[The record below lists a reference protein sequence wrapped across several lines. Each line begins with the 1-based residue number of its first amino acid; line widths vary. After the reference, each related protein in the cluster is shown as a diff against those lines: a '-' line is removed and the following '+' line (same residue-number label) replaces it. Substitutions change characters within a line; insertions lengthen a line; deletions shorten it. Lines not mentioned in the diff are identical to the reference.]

1 MKASSTQHIKNLL
14 SNFDS
19 QLVNILK
26 EDLREQRL
34 KMKAKFVHMATRTY
48 DNELLAI
55 IKADVAKM
63 KEVLDNRPNKLAQA
77 G

>member
-1 MKASSTQHIKNLL
+1 MKSTSTHTIKNLL
-14 SNFDS
+14 SNFDM

-26 EDLREQRL
+26 EDLRRQQQKINAML
-34 KMKAKFVHMATRTY
+34 INMATKTY

-55 IKADVAKM
+55 IRADI
-63 KEVLDNRPNKLAQA
+63 NKIKQTVGHSQNGLANA